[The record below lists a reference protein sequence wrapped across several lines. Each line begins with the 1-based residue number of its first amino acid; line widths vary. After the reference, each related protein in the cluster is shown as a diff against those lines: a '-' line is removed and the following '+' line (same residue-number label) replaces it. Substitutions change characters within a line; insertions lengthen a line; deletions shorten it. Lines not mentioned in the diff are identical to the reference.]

1 MTEPDLLA
9 IDESSRQ
16 RALEVASFIVEA
28 PAGAGKTELLTQ
40 RYLRLLATV
49 KEPEEIIAITFT
61 NKAAAEMRARI
72 LNSLTAATQP
82 VAAGLAPHKK
92 ITRDLSLAAL
102 ARDADLGWQLL
113 QNPARLR
120 ITTIDALSASLARQ
134 MPFLSR
140 FGAQPAVSDDSASH
154 YDAAAL
160 RTLALLEATGDDNR
174 EAAKTVEEALRYFHN
189 DTARLQKL
197 LVSML
202 ERRDQWLGH
211 IAAAE
216 QNEGSAIAML
226 VASDLARA
234 GSAVDASLQAQL
246 MPIAQ
251 YAAGKLSAAGSDSPI
266 KLLGEWDHVL
276 EGELSELELWRS
288 VASLLLTNTGTF
300 RKRFDKN
307 MGLPAEKDAKD
318 SKPFKDSL
326 AACIEQL
333 QQTPGAEEA
342 LARIQQLPEPKLD
355 AEEARIVGIFARLLR
370 IAAAQLWA
378 VFQQQ
383 REVDFIEIAQRAL
396 SALGAGEEGD
406 EPSNLQLRLDYR
418 ISHLLVDEF
427 QDTSPAQIEL
437 LTRLT
442 AGWQAGDGRTLFIVG
457 DPMQSIYRFRKA
469 DVGLFLQARESGI
482 GGITLESLRLNR
494 NNRSHPEVVDWINAT
509 FPEVFPPADNP
520 QTGAVKF
527 ASSVATKPPL
537 IPAPAVSKL
546 AARGEGSLN
555 TPLSLDGRGAGG
567 RGRGFAEQSSV
578 PPERAS
584 HAGASPGEGAAYSL
598 GGVIVHPVLVADDA
612 EDGNID
618 EAREVIAILRNERAT
633 HPSASI
639 AILVRARSHLDALVT
654 ELQRSAPELRY
665 QAVEIERLEDRQVI
679 QDLLALTRALHHRG
693 DRVNWLAALRA
704 PWCGLTLPDLHMLAA
719 DDHHSTLWQLMNDE
733 TRIQQ
738 MSADGQQR
746 LQHLR
751 AVFAEALAQQGRLR
765 TRRWVE
771 AVWRMLGGEAC
782 LQDAAERADAEAYF
796 RLIDQL
802 DASGGFTLDRL
813 GKEIA
818 SLYAEPDPG
827 ADNAAGNAGSP
838 PIQIMTVHKSKG
850 LEFDCVILPGLHRA
864 PRNGDNSLLLW
875 EEFVD
880 GHGQEHLVIA
890 PVKPRRNKDD
900 KKPTAYDYL
909 RTLDAEREANES
921 SRVLYVA
928 ATRAIRSLHLVA
940 ATTVKVNEDS
950 SPLSP
955 SGRGAGGEGEI
966 TLKPSVK
973 GAPLTALWPAVEA
986 DFNAAL
992 AQWQGSTQ
1000 DAQDDNPYA
1009 EFVPTLTRLA
1019 SPAIPAYLQGDEPS
1033 ATAPLSPGG
1042 RGAGGRGRGFAEQ
1055 SSVPSERASHAGA
1068 SPAEGAAFTDVDGDV
1083 DTEDINHSLLADIGT
1098 LAHRTLELI
1107 AQDGLDQWSVDR
1119 VKASQAAFKRWL
1131 QGKGH
1136 AASALDDA
1144 ATQVQ
1149 AAVSNAIGSEAG
1161 RWVLAQ
1167 RESAGNE
1174 LALTSSQDG
1183 KAQPNIIDRTFVEN
1197 GERWIIDYKTAR
1209 FAPDTPESELKARAE
1224 IYRPQLERYAALFA
1238 LEGLPIRKAIF
1249 YIAAARLVE
1258 LDRA

>member
-1 MTEPDLLA
+1 MTHPDLLT
-9 IDESSRQ
+9 IDESSRL
-16 RALEVASFIVEA
+16 RALEVESFIVEA

-72 LNSLTAATQP
+72 LLSLTSATQP
-82 VAAGLAPHKK
+82 ADNLAPHKL
-92 ITRDLSLAAL
+92 ITRKLATDAL
-102 ARDADLGWQLL
+102 ARDAELGWQLL

-160 RTLALLEATGDDNR
+160 QTLALLEGEGD
-174 EAAKTVEEALRYFHN
+174 AAKTVEEALRYFHN

-202 ERRDQWLGH
+202 ERRDQWLQHLGSAH
-211 IAAAE
+211 IEAAE
-216 QNEGSAIAML
+216 HEKGGAIAML

-234 GSAVDASLQAQL
+234 SRAVDAAMQQQL
-246 MPIAQ
+246 MPVAR
-251 YAAGKLSAAGSDSPI
+251 YAAGNLLAASSDSPI
-266 KLLGEWDHVL
+266 TLLADWSDPLTLPASSPRRRGSSD
-276 EGELSELELWRS
+276 SESLKTLDSRLRGNDEIERGDGDLLADLPIWRAL
-288 VASLLLTNTGTF
+288 ASLLLTNTGTL

-307 MGLPAEKDAKD
+307 MGLPAEKEA
-318 SKPFKDSL
+318 KPFKDAL
-326 AACIEQL
+326 AACIDTLAQI
-333 QQTPGAEEA
+333 PGATEA
-342 LARIQQLPEPKLD
+342 LARIQLLPEPQLD
-355 AEEARIVGIFARLLR
+355 AEEARIVGIFARLLKL
-370 IAAAQLWA
+370 AAAQLWT

-396 SALGAGEEGD
+396 SALGESD
-406 EPSNLQLRLDYR
+406 EPSSLQLRLDYR

-427 QDTSPAQIEL
+427 QDTSPAQIQL
-437 LTRLT
+437 LEKLT
-442 AGWQAGDGRTLFIVG
+442 LGWQQNDGRTLFVVG

-482 GGITLESLRLNR
+482 GGIHLESLRLNR

-509 FPEVFPPADNP
+509 FPDVFPPADNP

-527 ASSVATKPPL
+527 ASSVATKAADDGAGVF
-537 IPAPAVSKL
+537 IHPAL
-546 AARGEGSLN
+546 AAADSVR
-555 TPLSLDGRGAGG
+555 
-567 RGRGFAEQSSV
+567 AELVEAQLVISILRA
-578 PPERAS
+578 ERA
-584 HAGASPGEGAAYSL
+584 A
-598 GGVIVHPVLVADDA
+598 HP
-612 EDGNID
+612 
-618 EAREVIAILRNERAT
+618 T
-633 HPSASI
+633 STI

-665 QAVEIERLEDRQVI
+665 QAVEIERLEARQVI

-693 DRVNWLAALRA
+693 DRVNWLATLRA
-704 PWCGLTLPDLHMLAA
+704 PWCGLTLPDLHALAA
-719 DDHHSTLWQLMNDE
+719 DDHKSTIWQLITDDA
-733 TRIQQ
+733 RIEH
-738 MSADGQQR
+738 MSTDGQQR

-751 AVFAEALAQQGRLR
+751 AVFAEALTQQGRLR

-782 LQDAAERADAEAYF
+782 LIDAAERADAEAYF

-813 GKEIA
+813 DKEIA
-818 SLYAEPDPG
+818 SLYAEPNPDVP
-827 ADNAAGNAGSP
+827 NAESP
-838 PIQIMTVHKSKG
+838 AIQIMTVHKSKG
-850 LEFDCVILPGLHRA
+850 LEFDSVILPGLHRA

-890 PVKPRRNKDD
+890 PVKPRGSAKFGKDD
-900 KKPTAYDYL
+900 KRPTAYDYL
-909 RTLDAEREANES
+909 RTLDAERESNEG

-928 ATRAIRSLHLVA
+928 ATRAIRALHLVA
-940 ATTVKVNEDS
+940 SATVQVKEEGEVLKPPVKG
-950 SPLSP
+950 SPL
-955 SGRGAGGEGEI
+955 A
-966 TLKPSVK
+966 
-973 GAPLTALWPAVEA
+973 ALWPAVEA
-986 DFNAAL
+986 EFNAAL
-992 AQWQGSTQ
+992 DKYRHSREACPRMSLSGSGNTLKGTRPATLNLENG
-1000 DAQDDNPYA
+1000 DFA
-1009 EFVPTLTRLA
+1009 EFTPKLTRLA
-1019 SPAIPAYLQGDEPS
+1019 SPAIPAYLKGELVEAHDQNSVRAEPVEAQETTDEVN
-1033 ATAPLSPGG
+1033 
-1042 RGAGGRGRGFAEQ
+1042 R
-1055 SSVPSERASHAGA
+1055 
-1068 SPAEGAAFTDVDGDV
+1068 
-1083 DTEDINHSLLADIGT
+1083 SLLADIGT

-1107 AQDGLDQWSVDR
+1107 AQDGLDHWSVGR
-1119 VKASQAAFKRWL
+1119 VKTSQPAFKRWL
-1131 QGKGH
+1131 QGRGH
-1136 AASALDDA
+1136 AASVLDDA
-1144 ATQVQ
+1144 ASQVQ
-1149 AAVSNAIGSEAG
+1149 QAVSNAISSEAG

-1209 FAPDTPESELKARAE
+1209 FEPDAPESELKARAE
-1224 IYRPQLERYAALFA
+1224 LYRPQLERYAALFA
-1238 LEGLPIRKAIF
+1238 EDGLPIRKAIF
-1249 YIAAARLVE
+1249 YIAPGRLVE
-1258 LDRA
+1258 LDGA